1 MIFLSSFPTK
11 VPVMLKY
18 DDLKDYLASRLV
30 ASMCFVCIIGI
41 ALSILMA

>member
-30 ASMCFVCIIGI
+30 VSMCFVCIIGI